1 MKHFIFVYDAP
12 KLELINKF
20 DIQILIKILEKFDML
35 EFLPTNN
42 SILNNKE
49 NIKKKATNYNRMQI
63 HPELL
68 VDRMAR
74 IYKISLDEEEN
85 LKQM

>member
-49 NIKKKATNYNRMQI
+49 DIKK
-63 HPELL
+63 
-68 VDRMAR
+68 
-74 IYKISLDEEEN
+74 
-85 LKQM
+85 

>member
-1 MKHFIFVYDAP
+1 
-12 KLELINKF
+12 
-20 DIQILIKILEKFDML
+20 
-35 EFLPTNN
+35 
-42 SILNNKE
+42 
-49 NIKKKATNYNRMQI
+49 MQI